1 MSLFQK
7 VYCRQLQ
14 CLDFIQVK
22 GVWSKYN
29 VLMKIPQKEG
39 NGKILIYWGSKILIY
54 WGEKISHLLG
64 T

>member
-1 MSLFQK
+1 
-7 VYCRQLQ
+7 
-14 CLDFIQVK
+14 
-22 GVWSKYN
+22 
-29 VLMKIPQKEG
+29 MKIPQKEG